1 MSSSANSR
9 SPEQGD
15 CRLLPEQCDEIGR
28 QLPELVERQLR
39 ESSGRQL
46 PELRGRRYIG
56 RHRRAFNQQARSMT
70 ALLAVGVNRG
80 DLIKGDL
87 F

>member
-1 MSSSANSR
+1 MSSSAYSR

-56 RHRRAFNQQARSMT
+56 RHRRAFKQQQAHHQQ
-70 ALLAVGVNRG
+70 ALLAGSG
-80 DLIKGDL
+80 
-87 F
+87 